1 MQRNAKARPLARNF
15 SVPCRS
21 TMSEIEPC
29 RAFPARDGHVL
40 PPATTR
46 TSPGWIRSKIPP
58 LASACLELAFPYYF
72 RNIWRCLVRVGG
84 TFGRHDSKS
93 FIDLREAV
101 VLACGRAN
109 VRHDVAVAENSRFR
123 VSRDFVFAIRDRQ
136 NHRSTRKL
144 AMAERSFREE
154 SVGWNGADHV
164 RSSHD
169 H

>member
-29 RAFPARDGHVL
+29 RAFPARDGSVL

-72 RNIWRCLVRVGG
+72 RNIWRCLVRGG
-84 TFGRHDSKS
+84 GNFGRHDSKS

-101 VLACGRAN
+101 VLVCGRAN
-109 VRHDVAVAENSRFR
+109 VRNDVAVAENFRFFVSCVFFSALWSRHTHI
-123 VSRDFVFAIRDRQ
+123 SY
-136 NHRSTRKL
+136 
-144 AMAERSFREE
+144 
-154 SVGWNGADHV
+154 
-164 RSSHD
+164 
-169 H
+169 